1 MRNSEIK
8 QNFFLLEVSTRIHPV
23 FQLRTRN
30 MYLILLD
37 NAAVTKSPANLNGLQ
52 QVYFSFILHA
62 KGCRSAMALIHFA
75 SHSRTGAEGI
85 VFIRT

>member
-8 QNFFLLEVSTRIHPV
+8 QKFFLLEVSTRIHPL

-30 MYLILLD
+30 MYLISPD
-37 NAAVTKSPANLNGLQ
+37 RAAVTNSPTNLNGL

-62 KGCRSAMALIHFA
+62 KGYRLAMALIHFA
-75 SHSRTGAEGI
+75 SHSRTGAKGI